1 VIGVAQ
7 VPAPWGPIRIAADER
22 AVVALEVLSSGDSFG
37 ARCLKRL
44 GAWPEPVESASPAV
58 RRRLAEAGDA
68 IRALLGGDPRRAARI
83 VIDLPGA
90 TAWDRLVLDAV
101 RQLAWGETIGYG
113 GLAERIGRRGAA
125 RAVGGAVGRNPI
137 GLLIP
142 CHRVIAGDGTLG
154 GYGGGWF
161 GEREALLE
169 IKVALLA
176 REGVHPP
183 RRLE

>member
-1 VIGVAQ
+1 MIGVAQ

-22 AVVALEVLSSGDSFG
+22 AVVALDVLATDESFAAG
-37 ARCLKRL
+37 CLKRL
-44 GAWPEPVESASPAV
+44 GAAPEPADAAPPTI
-58 RRRLAEAGDA
+58 RRRLAEAAAAVG
-68 IRALLGGDPRRAARI
+68 ALLAGDPQAGIRI
-83 VIDLPGA
+83 AIDLPGSS
-90 TAWDRLVLDAV
+90 AWDRLVLDGV

-113 GLAERIGRRGAA
+113 ALAERIGRRGAA

-142 CHRVIAGDGTLG
+142 CHRVIAGDGSLG

-169 IKVALLA
+169 IKVELLA

-183 RRLE
+183 RRLV

>member
-7 VPAPWGPIRIAADER
+7 VPAPWGPIRLAADER
-22 AVVALEVLSSGDSFG
+22 AVVALEVLSSDDSFG
-37 ARCLKRL
+37 AGCLKRL
-44 GAWPEPVESASPAV
+44 GAWPEPADMAPPAV
-58 RRRLAEAGDA
+58 RRRLAEAGEA
-68 IRALLGGDPRRAARI
+68 IGALLAGDPGPAATI
-83 VIDLPGA
+83 AIDLPGA

-101 RQLAWGETIGYG
+101 RQLEWGETIGYG

-142 CHRVIAGDGTLG
+142 CHRVIAGDGSLG
-154 GYGGGWF
+154 GYGGGWL

-169 IKVALLA
+169 VKVALLA

-183 RRLE
+183 RRVE

>member
-1 VIGVAQ
+1 VIGVSE

-22 AVVALEVLSSGDSFG
+22 AVVALDVLATDESFG
-37 ARCLKRL
+37 AGCLKRL
-44 GAWPEPVESASPAV
+44 GAWPEPRDTAPAGI
-58 RRRLAEAGDA
+58 RRRLDEAVEA
-68 IRALLGGDPRRAARI
+68 VAALLRGDPRPAARI
-83 VIDLPGA
+83 AVDLPGSS
-90 TAWDRLVLDAV
+90 AWDRLVLDGV

-113 GLAERIGRRGAA
+113 ALAERIGRRGAA

-142 CHRVIAGDGTLG
+142 CHRVIAGDGSLG

-169 IKVALLA
+169 IKVELLA
-176 REGVHPP
+176 REGVRPP
-183 RRLE
+183 RRLG

>member
-7 VPAPWGPIRIAADER
+7 IPASWGPIRLAADED
-22 AVVALEVLSSGDSFG
+22 AVVALEVLSTEDSFAAG
-37 ARCLKRL
+37 CLKRL
-44 GAWPEPVESASPAV
+44 GAWPGPAAEAPPTI
-58 RRRLAEAGDA
+58 RRRLDEASEA
-68 IRALLGGDPRRAARI
+68 ILALLGGDPGAVTGIAVALR
-83 VIDLPGA
+83 GA
-90 TAWDRLVLDAV
+90 TDWDRLVLEAV

-154 GYGGGWF
+154 GYGGGWL

-169 IKVALLA
+169 IKTALLA
-176 REGVHPP
+176 REGNHPP
-183 RRLE
+183 RRPS